1 MLSDADLQ
9 AFLRAQYERLGNPLP
24 DEGRLGLHIQ
34 EVVDAS
40 IERAASK
47 NLPFVD
53 LWVKIFD
60 ELVSWLISLMTLTHD
75 KMGSHIPITHIER
88 KFYNAIV
95 LILMKVIADSISIRH
110 LINIGYDTSARTILR
125 STSEYMELLVAIID
139 DPSMAIPFTESD
151 TPEGAH
157 KFWRTHLR
165 GPMIRGRIKRAW
177 ERFVGSEEPDDTS
190 AAEWFSRWGS
200 SSHQALSGILHPSF
214 AGGLFTA
221 IPLKQAYDN
230 ENWLGVWGD
239 RSDGSVETIYIYCH
253 FMFPILLL
261 RPRFPFEIA
270 HPEISPVVRD
280 EKNEFHQHVGV
291 GRNVLGS
298 LILSLGTE
306 NNRKHVFPE
315 YDMSIWSE
323 DQAPAASSKE

>member
-9 AFLRAQYERLGNPLP
+9 AFLRAQYERLGSPLP
-24 DEGRLGLHIQ
+24 DEGRLGVEIQ
-34 EVVDAS
+34 ELVDAS
-40 IERAASK
+40 TERAASK
-47 NLPFVD
+47 DLPFVD
-53 LWVKIFD
+53 LWTRIFD
-60 ELVSWLISLMTLTHD
+60 ELVSWLISLMALNQE
-75 KMGSHIPITHIER
+75 KMGNHLPIDHIER
-88 KFYNAIV
+88 KFYNSIV
-95 LILMKVIADSISIRH
+95 LILMKIVADSISIRH

-139 DPSMAIPFTESD
+139 DPSMAVPFTESD

-177 ERFVGSEEPDDTS
+177 ERFVGSDDADDTS

-221 IPLKQAYDN
+221 VPLKQAYDN

-239 RSDGSVETIYIYCH
+239 RSDGSVETIYIYCR

-261 RPRFPFEIA
+261 SPQFPFEID
-270 HPEISPVVRD
+270 HTQISSVVRD
-280 EKNEFHQHVGV
+280 RENELHQHVGV
-291 GRNVLGS
+291 GRSALGS

-306 NNRKHVFPE
+306 NNFRHVFPE
-315 YDMSIWSE
+315 YDMSIWPE
-323 DQAPAASSKE
+323 DEVPAASSKA